1 MGKET
6 ARQNR
11 QNNWQ
16 ADQNE
21 LDRDFQREM
30 LNTST
35 QLDFENWLKQF
46 NLQNAQ
52 WATQLNMQADKE
64 FESWMKQQQYLSPE
78 QEVNRLRSAGLNPSI
93 MMGNGASL
101 NPVSSAPSLS
111 PSVSAPKGSSMST
124 GSPSGHPA
132 TGLPDQFQSFAS
144 IMDAVSKF
152 ASDGLGAAKTFSML
166 DAEVRKTLSDA
177 KLNEAQEVYQDL
189 ANNVFRMYGDKR
201 AAADYMKI
209 INEAFVLSMQGR
221 HEEANALLTK
231 QLYETEKHRTYKT
244 RTEADM
250 ALQVI
255 SSQIEKNDAEA
266 ESAREVAKTQGS
278 VRELNSANARQAR
291 SSAAWLDTQSENMEY
306 INNILRNDPSA
317 RLALKREIIAKA
329 DILEQNGEINK
340 ETARKIRAQ
349 ANQAVYDAQH
359 YEANYW
365 KNFITDVVSAAG
377 DAAGEFTRFKLG
389 SRYVDLKENE
399 QNSVVET
406 GEATFDKNGNPT
418 GYTKRKT
425 QHRPKS
431 GKSGFGF

>member
-21 LDRDFQREM
+21 LDREFQREM
-30 LNTST
+30 LQTST

-64 FESWMKQQQYLSPE
+64 FESWLKQQEYLSPAN
-78 QEVNRLRSAGLNPSI
+78 EVNRLRSAGLNPSI

-111 PSVSAPKGSSMST
+111 TSAPAPKGSSFTT
-124 GSPSGHPA
+124 GSPSGSPA
-132 TGLPDQFQSFAS
+132 TALPDQFQSFAS

-152 ASDGLGAAKTFSML
+152 ASDGLGAAKTFAML

-177 KLNEAQEVYQDL
+177 KLNESQQVYQDL
-189 ANNVFRMYGDKR
+189 ANNVFRMFGDKR
-201 AAADYMKI
+201 AAADFMKTC
-209 INEAFVLSMQGR
+209 NEAFVLSMQGK
-221 HEEANALLTK
+221 HEEANALLAR
-231 QLYETEKHRTYKT
+231 QMYETEKHRTYKT

-255 SSQIEKNDAEA
+255 ASQIEKNDAEA

-306 INNILRNDPSA
+306 TNSILRNDPSA

-329 DILEQNGEINK
+329 DVLEQNGEISK

-349 ANQAVYDAQH
+349 ANQAEYDAQH

-365 KNFITDVVSAAG
+365 KNFIIDIVSAAG

-389 SRYVDLKENE
+389 SDYIDLQERKQNEVDE
-399 QNSVVET
+399 VVT
-406 GEATFDKNGNPT
+406 TNYDKNNKMT
-418 GYTKRKT
+418 GYTHSRSR
-425 QHRPKS
+425 HRPHH
-431 GKSGFGF
+431 